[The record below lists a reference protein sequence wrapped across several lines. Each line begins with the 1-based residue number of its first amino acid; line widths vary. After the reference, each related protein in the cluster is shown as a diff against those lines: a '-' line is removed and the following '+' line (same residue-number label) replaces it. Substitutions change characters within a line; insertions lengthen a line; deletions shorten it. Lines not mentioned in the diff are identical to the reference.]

1 MTKIPI
7 STINGHCF
15 HSRHPLVWVLTV
27 REWVTCILVLYI
39 VLNSVVLY
47 FVYVSPS
54 LDGTSDLR
62 IGADSF
68 TYLWN
73 AGIHRN
79 ALAARWGLSDG
90 TTPVELISTG
100 GSLIGPV
107 VIGRL
112 LRSNFLILCFNYIL
126 FFFAVRLFAKS
137 VPLRAP
143 LLMLLLLVN
152 PAILVSL
159 LTLNKE
165 ILVLVSLAMFCKY
178 ISSDGRS
185 RLLLFGALLVALF
198 ARWQQFL
205 IIIVYLMLVGG
216 LNPLRQR
223 RKMTICLLV
232 LFITISAPFLLS
244 TIYVLDS
251 ADILERLGSSDSLQ
265 SQFAVML
272 TNAQD
277 HYLYFAVVLPKIAI
291 NLYSGA
297 FHFERTAEG
306 LLSKEIYSLFIAPLS
321 SLCNV
326 VVTIWFIVTRRF
338 RLNNDRLFFAVI
350 YALIFAILP
359 YEHGRYFLPVY
370 VLLCVEITTRAKPEG
385 KVVLHGSAAS
395 SLALS

>member
-112 LRSNFLILCFNYIL
+112 LRSNFLILCFNYLL

-277 HYLYFAVVLPKIAI
+277 
-291 NLYSGA
+291 
-297 FHFERTAEG
+297 
-306 LLSKEIYSLFIAPLS
+306 
-321 SLCNV
+321 LCNV